1 VNLDLLTLDGCLR
14 SALAMP
20 EIAADASRCRS
31 QLVLQVCELDAANG
45 GNTGNVE
52 STVLWPG
59 IAEGRQIFLRASAS
73 IWERVFQRVPP
84 VGYQS
89 IGALRRQCPG
99 FILQGCELETAQALP
114 FMERLIEGM
123 RTALH
128 PAQPDT
134 QDASG
139 AARQFDGLG
148 NVRGSYLAIGASGPD
163 WVYAEHAGLD
173 TGPTLLMLHTAGADS
188 RQWHGLMSETA
199 MQQAWNMHAF
209 DLPGHGRSPLPAG
222 EANWNWRLTEERY
235 LQWVIGYMD
244 AAGLERVVLTGCSM
258 GAAISL
264 ALLARF
270 PHRFAGA
277 LLLETPYRSPGRRS
291 PYLNDPA
298 VDSGR
303 LGAAWVGSLLSPS
316 SPKAGRDFATWIY
329 SQAAP
334 SVYDGDLGYYSD
346 DFDAHQHTAKID
358 AKRTPIWFLTGD
370 YDYSATP
377 DDTRKVVDE
386 IPGAQFIPLPG
397 FGHFPMVENPK
408 GLLRHL
414 EAPLRQLS
422 SRLKTAHQAERET
435 AQDQEIRPVN

>member
-1 VNLDLLTLDGCLR
+1 MLGECLR

-45 GNTGNVE
+45 GNGGDGDHIGHVE

-59 IAEGRQIFLRASAS
+59 AADGRQIFLRAETS

-89 IGALRRQCPG
+89 IGAMRRQCPG
-99 FILQGCELETAQALP
+99 FILQGGELDIAQALP
-114 FMERLIEGM
+114 FIERLIEAM
-123 RTALH
+123 RASLH
-128 PAQPDT
+128 PAQPNT
-134 QDASG
+134 PN
-139 AARQFDGLG
+139 AAGQFEGLS
-148 NVRGSYLAIGASGPD
+148 NVRGSYVPVSVPGHD
-163 WVYAEHAGLD
+163 WVYAEHAGQD
-173 TGPTLLMLHTAGADS
+173 AGPTLLMLHTAGADS
-188 RQWHGLMSETA
+188 RQWHGLMSDTG
-199 MQQAWNMHAF
+199 MQQAWNIHAF
-209 DLPGHGRSPLPAG
+209 DLPGHGRSPLPDG

-264 ALLARF
+264 VLLARF

-334 SVYDGDLGYYSD
+334 SVYDGDLGFYSD

-358 AKRTPIWFLTGD
+358 AMRTPIWFLTGD

-386 IPGAQFIPLPG
+386 IPGAEFILLPG

-408 GLLRHL
+408 GLLRYL

-422 SRLKTAHQAERET
+422 DRAK
-435 AQDQEIRPVN
+435 